1 MKSFIYIFSVTLL
14 FIIVLA
20 IFNNNNNK
28 NKELFTNNPVDIFTN
43 DTCCNQKNIE
53 GCNKY
58 GQSGVCN
65 YQRNNKS
72 CLCQKAY

>member
-1 MKSFIYIFSVTLL
+1 MIYICCIALF

-20 IFNNNNNK
+20 IFNNNK

-43 DTCCNQKNIE
+43 DKCCTLQNIE
-53 GCNKY
+53 ECNKY

-65 YQRNNKS
+65 YQQNNNS
-72 CLCQKAY
+72 CLCQNAY

>member
-1 MKSFIYIFSVTLL
+1 MKSFIYICSVTLL

-20 IFNNNNNK
+20 IFNNKK
-28 NKELFTNNPVDIFTN
+28 NKELFSNNPVDIFTN
-43 DTCCNQKNIE
+43 DKCCNQNNIE
-53 GCNKY
+53 ECNKY

-65 YQRNNKS
+65 YQQNNKS

>member
-1 MKSFIYIFSVTLL
+1 MKSFIYMCCVTLF

-20 IFNNNNNK
+20 IFNNNK

-43 DTCCNQKNIE
+43 DKCCNQQNIE
-53 GCNKY
+53 ECNKY

-65 YQRNNKS
+65 YQQNNKS